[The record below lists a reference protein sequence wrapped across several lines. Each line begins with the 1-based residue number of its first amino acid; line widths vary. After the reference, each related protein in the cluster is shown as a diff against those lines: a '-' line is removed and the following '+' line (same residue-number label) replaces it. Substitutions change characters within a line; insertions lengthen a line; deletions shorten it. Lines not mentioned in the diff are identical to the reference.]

1 MIDNFD
7 TEIQCEELPD
17 YLEYLISLNFNI
29 YEDEDEDGNVVQL
42 G

>member
-7 TEIQCEELPD
+7 TDIQCEELPD
-17 YLEYLISLNFNI
+17 YLEYLAFLDYI
-29 YEDEDEDGNVVQL
+29 YEDEDGNVVQL